1 MMWYHL
7 VSLTVLAAPVDSIA
21 VRDIQV
27 AQGETLRTT
36 SMGRGKPVVLI
47 PGLFGGAY
55 SYRKIT
61 GPLVAQGYQA
71 IVVEPLGYGA
81 SSHPKKADYSL
92 DAQTER
98 VERTLEQMGIRR
110 ALLVAHANGSG
121 IGFRLAV
128 ERPDLV
134 RGLLSIDGGP
144 AETAATPELRR
155 VFALGA
161 FPVKLILDPARAR
174 YELKDEL
181 ASSSGDRSW
190 VTDEVVRKYSAT
202 QIRDLDGSID
212 ALSQMATAKE
222 KRSLAERLQQ
232 CAVPVVLLVGTSP
245 HRAMVSPGERD
256 LLQHRVRR
264 VEIRDIPG
272 AGRYI
277 QEEKPQV
284 VLEAVAKL
292 SQMAG

>member
-1 MMWYHL
+1 MLHYL
-7 VSLTVLAAPVDSIA
+7 IGLAVLAAPVDSIA

-27 AQGETLRTT
+27 AKGETLRIT
-36 SMGRGKPVVLI
+36 SMGIGKPVVLI

-61 GPLVAQGYQA
+61 APLVAQGYRA

-92 DAQTER
+92 DAQADR
-98 VERTLEQMGIRR
+98 VARTLDHLGIRR
-110 ALLVAHANGSG
+110 ALLISHANGSG

-128 ERPDLV
+128 DRPDLV

-144 AETAATPELRR
+144 AETAATAELRR
-155 VFALGA
+155 VFRLGA

-181 ASSSGDRSW
+181 ASSSGNRTW
-190 VTDEVVRKYSAT
+190 VTDEVVRKYSAP
-202 QIRDLDGSID
+202 QIRDLNGSID
-212 ALSQMATAKE
+212 ALSQMAKAKE
-222 KRSLAERLQQ
+222 KGSLAERLSQ
-232 CAVPVVLLVGTSP
+232 CGVPVVLLVGTSP
-245 HRAMVSPGERD
+245 HRAMVSPEERD
-256 LLQHRVRR
+256 LLQQRVKR
-264 VEIRDIPG
+264 VEIEDIPG

-277 QEEKPQV
+277 QEEQPQV
-284 VLEAVAKL
+284 VLDAVARL
-292 SQMAG
+292 NQMAG

>member
-7 VSLTVLAAPVDSIA
+7 VSLAVLAAPVDSIA

-144 AETAATPELRR
+144 AETATTPELRR

>member
-1 MMWYHL
+1 MLHYL
-7 VSLTVLAAPVDSIA
+7 ISLAVLAAPVDSIA

-27 AQGETLRTT
+27 AKGETLRIT
-36 SMGRGKPVVLI
+36 SIGSGKPVILI

-61 GPLVAQGYQA
+61 GPLVGQGYRA

-92 DAQTER
+92 DAQADR
-98 VERTLEQMGIRR
+98 VARTLDHLGIRR
-110 ALLVAHANGSG
+110 ALLIAHANGSG

-128 ERPDLV
+128 DRPDLV

-144 AETAATPELRR
+144 AETAATAELRR
-155 VFALGA
+155 VFRLGA

-181 ASSSGDRSW
+181 ASSSGNRTW
-190 VTDEVVRKYSAT
+190 VTDEVVRKYSAP
-202 QIRDLDGSID
+202 QIRDLNGSID
-212 ALSQMATAKE
+212 ALNQMAKAKE
-222 KRSLAERLQQ
+222 KASLAERLPQ
-232 CAVPVVLLVGTSP
+232 CGVPVLLLVGTSP
-245 HRAMVSPGERD
+245 HRAMVSPEERD
-256 LLQHRVRR
+256 LLQHRVKR
-264 VEIRDIPG
+264 VEIEDIPG

-277 QEEKPQV
+277 QEEQPQV
-284 VLEAVAKL
+284 VLDAVARL
-292 SQMAG
+292 NQMAS

>member
-7 VSLTVLAAPVDSIA
+7 VSLAVLAAPADSIA

-27 AQGETLRTT
+27 AEGETLRTT
-36 SMGRGKPVVLI
+36 SMGRGTPVVLI

-92 DAQTER
+92 GAQTER

-181 ASSSGDRSW
+181 TSSSGDPSW

-202 QIRDLDGSID
+202 QIRDLHGSID
-212 ALSQMATAKE
+212 ALSQMAKAKE
-222 KRSLAERLQQ
+222 KGSLAERLQQ

-264 VEIRDIPG
+264 VEIQDIPS

-284 VLEAVAKL
+284 VLDALAKL

>member
-144 AETAATPELRR
+144 AETATTPELRR

>member
-292 SQMAG
+292 SQVAG